1 MCDTRMSGQEG
12 PSGSRDHSLADGSTQ
27 LWVPPQN
34 GGEQGW
40 RHSGAGGLDL
50 QWAEGPNLMWK
61 EKQSAKGSVQ
71 LVETQA
77 QAHCC
82 LLLVA
87 FKQCSDLE
95 QWADLLL
102 RKTQKS
108 IFCLLFGVLFNV
120 AEFIYFLTWA
130 IHQRPYYKYYFKK
143 FFPRIAHYMVSPFT
157 CKKWERKGL
166 GALRVP
172 DIIIVSLWIDTEY
185 IYIVSLQ

>member
-1 MCDTRMSGQEG
+1 MSRQEG
-12 PSGSRDHSLADGSTQ
+12 PSGSRDRSLVDGSTQ
-27 LWVPPQN
+27 RWVPPQN
-34 GGEQGW
+34 REQEGW
-40 RHSGAGGLDL
+40 RHSGTGGLDL
-50 QWAEGPNLMWK
+50 QWAEDPNLMWK

-71 LVETQA
+71 LETQA

-108 IFCLLFGVLFNV
+108 IFYLLFGVLFNV

-130 IHQRPYYKYYFKK
+130 IHQRPYYKYYFRK
-143 FFPRIAHYMVSPFT
+143 FFLRIAHYMVFPFT
-157 CKKWERKGL
+157 YKKWEREGL

-172 DIIIVSLWIDTEY
+172 YIIIVSLWIYTEY